1 MPSLEREKTMT
12 KKILLVAFFLG
23 AFFSTISSF
32 KMPLTNEAPQ
42 KSVVH
47 YQWGAGLDV
56 AHARGK

>member
-1 MPSLEREKTMT
+1 MT